1 MSFLECW
8 VTKPTEISESRLGR
22 GGNSAHGSFFPLW
35 MVRASIL
42 LLCREWRGLGCS
54 GVAQGV
60 GYRGHQCSGEN
71 ELQRSWDCHLDVPS
85 VVPAVMCRSL
95 MALTQSVDSSKHL
108 LGIYLRERFGFCCFS
123 FSGLYLIWFLFCRGV
138 CSIVGNNLQWV
149 CPLLGQEKNWSFWF
163 SMESEKGLAG
173 KEP

>member
-1 MSFLECW
+1 
-8 VTKPTEISESRLGR
+8 
-22 GGNSAHGSFFPLW
+22 
-35 MVRASIL
+35 MVRALIL

-71 ELQRSWDCHLDVPS
+71 ELQRSWDCHLAVPS

-108 LGIYLRERFGFCCFS
+108 QGIYFRKRFGFCCFS
-123 FSGLYLIWFLFCRGV
+123 FSGLYLIRFLFCRGV
-138 CSIVGNNLQWV
+138 CSIVGNNLQWDLSS
-149 CPLLGQEKNWSFWF
+149 PGT
-163 SMESEKGLAG
+163 G
-173 KEP
+173 KELEFLVFYRIRERLGWEGALRMIQFQPCSDIAVPEH